1 MLPVIAHIFVKN
13 YMEQCL
19 KIYIRNSRTDRY
31 NIMCSIYSHE
41 KQQPSYVDESIIG
54 GGKSI
59 P

>member
-1 MLPVIAHIFVKN
+1 
-13 YMEQCL
+13 MEQCL